1 MEKVVMERLY
11 KSQKEFFWSGRSRDI
26 DFRIESLKLLKDA
39 IKIHEKDVLD
49 ALYNDLRRAR
59 FDAYVT
65 EIGMI
70 YHEIGHAIRHL
81 RSWAEPVKVKTPYFM
96 WPSKSY
102 MQKEPFGVSLIIAP
116 WNYPFQLM
124 MAPLIGSIAAGNTA
138 ILKPSEISFNTA
150 AAIEKIINTAFL
162 KEYLHVVQGGIAET
176 QALLELPVDFIFFT
190 GSVPVG
196 KIVMRAA
203 AQNMTPVALELGGK
217 SPAIIHEDAN
227 LTDAVRKIA
236 WGKFLNAGQTC
247 VAPDYVLVH
256 SAVKDAFLE
265 ELKKGLHD
273 FYGDDASQHPR
284 YCRIIS
290 DRHFQRLIGLI
301 DHEKI
306 VIGGRTHSLDRYI
319 EPTVLYPVDWDEP
332 VMQDEIFGPILPV
345 LVYTELNDIIRKINE
360 QPKPL
365 ALYLF
370 SDDRFVQTRITQEI
384 SYGGGAINNTVVHA
398 ASHFL
403 PFGGV
408 GPSGMGRYHGKA
420 SFDAFSHYK
429 GIVKSPSRFDPGLA
443 YPDKNLSLKWL
454 KVLMPRFFP

>member
-26 DFRIESLKLLKDA
+26 DFRIESLKKLKEA
-39 IKIHEKDVLD
+39 IKIHEKEVLD
-49 ALYNDLRRAR
+49 ALYNDLRRAS

-65 EIGMI
+65 EVGMI
-70 YHEIGHAIRHL
+70 YHEIRYAIRHL
-81 RSWAEPVKVKTPYFM
+81 RSWAEPEKVKTPYFL

-102 MQKEPFGVSLIIAP
+102 IQKEPFGVSLIIAP

-124 MAPLIGSIAAGNTA
+124 MAPLIGAIAAGNTA
-138 ILKPSEISFNTA
+138 FLKPSEISSHA
-150 AAIEKIINTAFL
+150 AAVVEKIIHTTFP
-162 KEYLHVVQGGIAET
+162 KEYLYVVQGGSAET
-176 QALLELPVDFIFFT
+176 EALLDLPVDFIFFT

-203 AQNMTPVALELGGK
+203 AQNMTPVVLELGGK
-217 SPAIIHEDAN
+217 SPAIVHEDAN
-227 LTDAVRKIA
+227 LKDAVRKIA

-256 SAVKDAFLE
+256 SAVKDTFLE

-273 FYGDDASQHPR
+273 FYGDDAAQHPR

-290 DRHFQRLIGLI
+290 DRHFQRLIALI
-301 DHEKI
+301 DNRK
-306 VIGGRTHSLDRYI
+306 VVLGGRTRSVDRYI
-319 EPTVLYPVDWDEP
+319 EPTVLYPVSWEEA
-332 VMQDEIFGPILPV
+332 VIQDEIFGPILPI
-345 LVYTELNDIIRKINE
+345 LVYTEINDIIRKINE

-370 SDDRFVQTRITQEI
+370 SDDRIVQKRITQEI
-384 SYGGGAINNTVVHA
+384 SYGGGAVNNTVIHT

-408 GPSGMGRYHGKA
+408 GPSGIGRYHGKA
-420 SFDAFSHYK
+420 SFDAFSHSK
-429 GIVKSPSRFDPGLA
+429 SIIKSPSRFDPGLA
-443 YPDKNLSLKWL
+443 YPDKNLSLNWL
-454 KVLMPRFFP
+454 KVLMPHFFA